1 MKSRPIPMN
10 PAAALQFLGK
20 AVRRFAAARTG
31 GVAVEAAIIIPL
43 LIIGTVAVIDTVR
56 FIGTAARLDRV
67 AATAADLTARADV
80 AVDQVDFGNIG
91 ANNEL
96 AMFFFSA
103 NQVAEPDDMA
113 NDGRIILSAVQPAVG
128 SHTVLWQRS
137 GPYGLTLPSRLED
150 LPPLPASG
158 THIVAEV
165 FFRFQ
170 PIVLETL
177 GVLAPA
183 DLILYRRAVFRPR
196 RTALTSLASIGG

>member
-1 MKSRPIPMN
+1 MRTGTTAIYGSK
-10 PAAALQFLGK
+10 ALLRGL
-20 AVRRFAAARTG
+20 RSFARARTG

-43 LIIGTVAVIDTVR
+43 LILGTVAVIDTVR

-67 AATAADLTARADV
+67 AATAADLTARSDIV
-80 AVDQVDFGNIG
+80 VDQVDFENIG

-103 NQVAEPDDMA
+103 NQVAEPDNIA
-113 NDGRIILSAVQPAVG
+113 EGGRIILSAVQPTAG

-137 GPYGLTLPSRLED
+137 GPYGLTIASRLGD
-150 LPPLPASG
+150 LPQLPVSG
-158 THIVAEV
+158 THVVAEV

-170 PIVLETL
+170 PIVLQTL

-183 DLILYRRAVFRPR
+183 DLVLYRRAVFRPR
-196 RTALTSLASIGG
+196 RTALTTLSPLGG